1 MKRFLFILLILC
13 SIAGLA
19 QVDSS
24 NYKMNIEQLKRYT
37 ELSQDEHFNLE
48 ERKLFAHKAY
58 QLSRDLNLPIPGVKA
73 QISYGYILAQSGY
86 YAKAF
91 EVFLDANAI
100 SDSLGYHSTEDWR
113 RKAYLL
119 NVEGILYKELGI
131 YNKSLKA
138 YYQSLSIS
146 DSVDWKVGQSTA
158 LNNISNLYFIQG
170 NLDQAIQLQHKALQ
184 IAQLANDLGKKYDA
198 YFNLMVMYADLTP
211 LDSAFLYAEKCKVIL
226 PKLQSQY
233 QNCFLY
239 EEYAGLFYKSG
250 DREQAQ
256 YYYAKGLEIAVDHQ
270 FEELQLKCN
279 EGLGNIAKDRLS
291 FDLAISYLTKAL
303 VLSDS
308 ISVPKLKVEVLFEL
322 ADLYEQENKLNEA
335 YFYLKEAHSIQDSIN
350 ETWKSIQQSEVHQ
363 IYLLE
368 WQEQE
373 NRLLENNLALA
384 QLKLNQRNL
393 MLIGSVISLIV
404 LLWLL
409 TILYRKRGF
418 EKKMSQQVNEQNQTI
433 QEQQDLIHQQNEKQL
448 KLELNAKSRQLA
460 TYSLSSIKHVQAT
473 EEIISRLSQLI
484 YNQALKA
491 GTKKELEQVI
501 QQMKRDLMKSDWE
514 EFKTYYQQVHP
525 SFYENLIAYHPDLS
539 ANEEKL
545 CAFIS
550 LGLSTKD
557 IASLTFRQVRSVESA
572 RLRLRKKLNIEN
584 ADHLFDYLKQF

>member
-1 MKRFLFILLILC
+1 MKRFLIVLMILFAMAT
-13 SIAGLA
+13 SA

-24 NYKMNIEQLKRYT
+24 GYKMNVEQLKKYT

-48 ERKLFAHKAY
+48 ERKSFAHKAF
-58 QLSRDLNLPIPGVKA
+58 QLSKDLNLPIPGIKA

-131 YNKSLKA
+131 YDKSLKA

-146 DSVDWKVGQSTA
+146 DTVNWKVGQSTA
-158 LNNISNLYFIQG
+158 LNNISNLYYIQG
-170 NLDQAIQLQHKALQ
+170 NLKQGIQLQHKSLH
-184 IAQLANDLGKKYDA
+184 IAQMANDITKVYDA
-198 YFNLMVMYADLTP
+198 CFNLMVMHADMPP
-211 LDSAFLYAEKCKVIL
+211 LDSAFYYAEKCKEIL
-226 PKLQSQY
+226 PQLQSQY
-233 QNCFLY
+233 QNCFLF
-239 EEYAGLFYKSG
+239 EEYAGLFYKAA
-250 DREQAQ
+250 DVEQAQ
-256 YYYAKGLEIAVDHQ
+256 YYYTKGLELAVANQ

-279 EGLGNIAKDRLS
+279 EGLGNIAKDKHAY
-291 FDLAISYLTKAL
+291 DLAITHLSKAL
-303 VLSDS
+303 LLSDS
-308 ISVPKLKVEVLFEL
+308 ISVPKLKVEVLFEM
-322 ADLYEQENKLNEA
+322 ADLFEQQNMLEKA
-335 YFYLKEAHSIQDSIN
+335 YPYLKEAHAIQDSIN

-363 IYLLE
+363 IYQLE

-373 NRLLENNLALA
+373 NKLLENNLALA

-393 MLIGSVISLIV
+393 MLIGSVTSLIV

-433 QEQQDLIHQQNEKQL
+433 QEQQDLIHQQNEEQL
-448 KLELNAKSRQLA
+448 KLELNAKTRQLA

-473 EEIISRLSQLI
+473 EEIITRLSQMI

-525 SFYENLIAYHPDLS
+525 SFYENLIAHHPDLS

>member
-1 MKRFLFILLILC
+1 MAAF
-13 SIAGLA
+13 A

-24 NYKMNIEQLKRYT
+24 EYQRNLEQLEKYMD
-37 ELSQDEHFNLE
+37 LSHDEHFNLE
-48 ERKLFAHKAY
+48 ERKSFANKAF
-58 QLSRDLNLPIPGVKA
+58 QLSKDLNLAIKGIRA
-73 QISYGYILAQSGY
+73 QTSYGYILAQSGD

-91 EVFLDANAI
+91 VVFLEVKKV
-100 SDSLGYHSTEDWR
+100 SDSLGYHSTDDWR

-119 NVEGILYKELGI
+119 NVEGILFKELGI
-131 YNKSLKA
+131 YDKSLRA

-158 LNNISNLYFIQG
+158 LNNISNLYYIQG
-170 NLDQAIQLQHKALQ
+170 NLKQAIQLQHKSLHIAQ
-184 IAQLANDLGKKYDA
+184 IANDITKIYDA
-198 YFNLMVMYADLTP
+198 SFNLMVMHADFSP
-211 LDSAFLYAEKCKVIL
+211 LDSAFYYAEKCKEIL
-226 PKLQSQY
+226 PRLQSQY
-233 QNCFLY
+233 QDCFLY
-239 EEYAGLFYKSG
+239 EEYAGLFYKAR
-250 DREQAQ
+250 DLRQAQ
-256 YYYAKGLEIAVDHQ
+256 YYYSKGLEIAEANQ

-279 EGLGNIAKDRLS
+279 EGLGNIAKDKHAYDS
-291 FDLAISYLTKAL
+291 AISYLSKAL

-308 ISVPKLKVEVLFEL
+308 ISVPKLKVEVLFEM
-322 ADLYEQENKLNEA
+322 ADLFEQQNRLEKA
-335 YFYLKEAHSIQDSIN
+335 YPYLKEAHAIQDSIN
-350 ETWKSIQQSEVHQ
+350 DSWKSIQQNEIHQ
-363 IYLLE
+363 IYQLE

-373 NRLLENNLALA
+373 NKLLENNLSLA
-384 QLKLNQRNL
+384 QLKLNQRSL
-393 MLIGSVISLIV
+393 MLVGSFIILII

-409 TILYRKRGF
+409 TLLYRKRSL
-418 EKKMSQQVNEQNQTI
+418 ERKMSQQVNEQNQTI
-433 QEQQDLIHQQNEKQL
+433 QEQEILIHQQSQEQL
-448 KLELNAKSRQLA
+448 QTELSAKTRQLA
-460 TYSLSSIKHVQAT
+460 TYSLSAIKHVQAT

-484 YNQALKA
+484 YNQPVKA

-514 EFKTYYQQVHP
+514 EFKTYYEQVHP
-525 SFYENLIAYHPDLS
+525 SFYENLIERHADLS